1 MSEEMLDVFT
11 TGDIVVD
18 RADGVAP
25 GTPAVEDLR
34 AINARV
40 AVAPL
45 SAEQVFVFRVEMSNT
60 ELDTYGTWFDVSSL
74 RNFARDCSAPRG
86 VPLFRNHATSPWFGM
101 QDPHGRFFSALVEE
115 VATQRDPSKDKT
127 PFARDLFN
135 RAKGQ
140 SLRVVESA
148 FLVRDAAPNGYPN
161 AEIILGLVSGTAGAA
176 SIGATIDPVRA
187 PGADLID
194 DITGLSVMSPECP
207 YFPMAKYEVD
217 GKLVRATAHFTA
229 ARQREG
235 SLVPIGANPRAMAQ
249 RGGFEE
255 AMLNRA
261 AQLVR
266 ANRLDPREATW
277 LESVYGGHILPP
289 RHHSIPA
296 PAPSPAPAPTPE
308 EQPMADPAPGAGGTQ
323 PSASSTPTLDT
334 FDQLRTELDEARST
348 IATLEQRAIQA
359 EQRANALERSITDAV
374 GLEDGEDP
382 AQAVGRAAGLITF
395 GRAYRGDL
403 EEQMVRAYVRAHG
416 LADGFDRSKIVGRAA
431 HWTPDQVKEE
441 IASLQRLAASQFTP
455 GTTAPRQ
462 VEPRAGD
469 VPAEVPKRAPAGSPS
484 LYRS

>member
-115 VATQRDPSKDKT
+115 VTTQRDPSKDKT

-249 RGGFEE
+249 RSGFET

-261 AQLVR
+261 SELVN

-296 PAPSPAPAPTPE
+296 PAPRTEAATTHE
-308 EQPMADPAPGAGGTQ
+308 EQPMADPAPTGGTQ
-323 PSASSTPTLDT
+323 PPASSTPNLDT

-348 IATLEQRAIQA
+348 IATLEQRAIQG
-359 EQRANALERSITDAV
+359 EQRASGLERSITDAV
-374 GLEDGEDP
+374 GLEDGEEP
-382 AQAVGRAAGLITF
+382 AEAIARAAGLITF

-416 LADGFDRSKIVGRAA
+416 LADGFDRARIVGRAA
-431 HWTPDQVKEE
+431 HWSPDQVKEE
-441 IASLQRLAASQFTP
+441 IASLQRLAASQFKP
-455 GTTAPRQ
+455 GTTAPRE
-462 VEPRAGD
+462 VDRRGGD
-469 VPAEVPKRAPAGSPS
+469 APAEQPKRPTTGSPS